1 MTTLLA
7 MADIHGN
14 LPALQAVKADLGLM
28 EKEIDGIAVAGDI
41 VGEKGGSSRVIH
53 LLVILGNV
61 FDSHYVIGNHDAR
74 MRPEY
79 YFNPDIPSQ
88 VEEYES
94 LKESLSDSDVSWL
107 CSLPRRIETHNFVVA
122 HSWPARFQEAETSVV
137 GFTTGDFGVVPQN
150 VTAAGIALDN
160 QVAILGH
167 THQQFKQS
175 VDKFEGQSGLIV
187 NPGSVGLPSSEG
199 KAEYAIVDTEA
210 QEAEL
215 CSVEYQ

>member
-1 MTTLLA
+1 

-14 LPALQAVKADLGLM
+14 LPALRAVKSELSAM
-28 EKEIDGIAVAGDI
+28 ESEIDGIAVAGDI
-41 VGEKGGSSRVIH
+41 VGEKGESSRVIH
-53 LLVILGNV
+53 RLINL
-61 FDSHYVIGNHDAR
+61 SHTFTPYFVIGNHDAR

-88 VEEYES
+88 VEEYEN
-94 LKESLSDSDVSWL
+94 LKEELSSYEITWL
-107 CSLPRRIETHNFVVA
+107 SSLPRRISIDDFIVA

-150 VTAAGIALDN
+150 VTAAGIALDD

-175 VDKFEGQSGLIV
+175 VDKFEGQRGMVV
-187 NPGSVGLPSSEG
+187 NPGSVGKPSSEG
-199 KAEYAIVDTEA
+199 KAEYAIIDTEA

-215 CSVEYQ
+215 CSVEYQE